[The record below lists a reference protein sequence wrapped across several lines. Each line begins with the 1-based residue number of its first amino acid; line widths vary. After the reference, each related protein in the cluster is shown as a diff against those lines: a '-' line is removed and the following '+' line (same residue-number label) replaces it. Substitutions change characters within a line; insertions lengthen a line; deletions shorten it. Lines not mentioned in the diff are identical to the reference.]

1 MAAGSFDAPLE
12 TGGRDEIGELARALE
27 SMRAS
32 LKESFGV
39 LTADRNKLEAIFD
52 GLTDA
57 VMVVDYDGPLRF
69 SNSAA
74 ADLLDPAGL
83 PPEAMLPQ
91 LRRAAEVGFA
101 AHPALRI
108 GDRAYAM
115 QARSLPDERAV
126 LAVVRDRTEEM
137 RREFAEADFVS
148 NAAHE
153 LRNPL
158 AGISGAIE
166 VLQGGAKDDPKA
178 RDHFL
183 DRLAEDAE
191 RMNRLTRSLLTLAR
205 VESLGAGETEVVDVP
220 AAIRDVVEAVEPP
233 SHVELRVEVEPD
245 LAAKGDPTLLRQVMV
260 GLLTNAFKHT
270 PPPGTVTVRGRRDGE
285 TDVIMEV
292 IDTGTG
298 IPAAEI
304 ERVFERFYR
313 RAESRKHEGFGLGL
327 AIARRMVDVMGGEI
341 GATSVE
347 GEGSTFWVRLPVAQ
361 AEPDPGR
368 MSGLT
373 MSSGRILIADDEPS
387 VRDSV
392 GYALAQEGFEV
403 TPAADGDEA
412 AEKLGDGIPFDLLI
426 LDIMMPGPSGLDICR
441 DVRSRSAVPIIVL
454 TAKDAEVDKVVGLEV
469 GADDY
474 VTKPFSVRE
483 LLGRVRA
490 QLRRRELDRAP
501 LAQAVQ
507 IEAGP
512 VAIDLVRH
520 VATVRGEPV
529 NLTRSEFQLLR
540 LLVGRPG
547 EVFPRRQI
555 MEELWQTEFDGDERA
570 CDVHISNLR
579 QKVERDPQNPELVVT
594 VRGVGY
600 KFSGRAAPRPERRR

>member
-1 MAAGSFDAPLE
+1 MRLWLASAFAAVSLITAFAVYLFGDNRRALVVAVLIGVLAGFLIAVAISHRVSRLAQAAGEMASGSFDAPLAVS
-12 TGGRDEIGELARALE
+12 GPDEIGDLARALE

-57 VMVVDYDGPLRF
+57 VMVVDDDGPVRF

-74 ADLLDPAGL
+74 VDLLDGGR

-91 LRRAAEVGFA
+91 LTRAAEVGFA

-115 QARSLPDERAV
+115 QARALPDERAV

-166 VLQGGAKDDPKA
+166 VLQSGAKDDPKA

-183 DRLAEDAE
+183 SRLGEDAE
-191 RMNRLTRSLLTLAR
+191 RMNRLTQALLTLAR

-220 AAIRDVVEAVEPP
+220 IAIRDVVAAVEPP
-233 SHVELRVEVEPD
+233 KHVELVVESEPD
-245 LAAKGDPTLLRQVMV
+245 LTAKGDPTLLRQVMI
-260 GLLTNAFKHT
+260 GLLTNAFKNT
-270 PPPGTVTVRGRRDGE
+270 PPPGAVTVRGRRDGE
-285 TDVIMEV
+285 TDVILEV

-313 RAESRKHEGFGLGL
+313 RSESRKQEGFGLGL

-341 GATSVE
+341 GATSIQ
-347 GEGSTFWVRLPVAQ
+347 GQGSTFWVRLPVAQ
-361 AEPDPGR
+361 
-368 MSGLT
+368 
-373 MSSGRILIADDEPS
+373 PS
-387 VRDSV
+387 P
-392 GYALAQEGFEV
+392 
-403 TPAADGDEA
+403 T
-412 AEKLGDGIPFDLLI
+412 
-426 LDIMMPGPSGLDICR
+426 
-441 DVRSRSAVPIIVL
+441 
-454 TAKDAEVDKVVGLEV
+454 
-469 GADDY
+469 
-474 VTKPFSVRE
+474 
-483 LLGRVRA
+483 
-490 QLRRRELDRAP
+490 
-501 LAQAVQ
+501 
-507 IEAGP
+507 P
-512 VAIDLVRH
+512 VA
-520 VATVRGEPV
+520 
-529 NLTRSEFQLLR
+529 
-540 LLVGRPG
+540 
-547 EVFPRRQI
+547 
-555 MEELWQTEFDGDERA
+555 
-570 CDVHISNLR
+570 
-579 QKVERDPQNPELVVT
+579 
-594 VRGVGY
+594 
-600 KFSGRAAPRPERRR
+600 